1 MLRDLQ
7 PHEALIVAVNEIC
20 GKPEISGMGAKTENL
35 MQPPLTKGVGERDMD
50 WAIKRARV
58 DGWLM
63 DDDLLGQTIDG
74 KWHGLR
80 LSNVGLDKV
89 AELTKPWWRGL
100 VGALVGDTR
109 TVLVAAITA
118 VTSAV
123 VTTLILSL
131 LD

>member
-1 MLRDLQ
+1 M
-7 PHEALIVAVNEIC
+7 HH
-20 GKPEISGMGAKTENL
+20 
-35 MQPPLTKGVGERDMD
+35 PLTKGVSERDMD

-63 DDDLLGQTIDG
+63 DDDLLAQTIDG
-74 KWHGLR
+74 KWLGLR

-89 AELTKPWWRGL
+89 SELTRPWWR
-100 VGALVGDTR
+100 ALASAVAGDVR

-118 VTSAV
+118 AV
-123 VTTLILSL
+123 WAVITVLILNL